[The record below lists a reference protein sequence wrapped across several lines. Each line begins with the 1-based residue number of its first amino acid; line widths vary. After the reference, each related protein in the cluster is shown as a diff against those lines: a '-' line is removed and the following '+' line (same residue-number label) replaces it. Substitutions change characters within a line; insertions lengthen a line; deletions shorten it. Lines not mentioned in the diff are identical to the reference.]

1 MTVTEIFSSVV
12 IEDAIARYK
21 AGDSPHPVFFY
32 CSRNPA
38 EPTRSQPQAILASLA
53 RQLSCLEPGKPL
65 LAPSV
70 NLFKEKEAEGFA
82 SGSLQMDESLNL
94 VLQLIAQYPL
104 TTIVI
109 DAMDEC
115 EPQKRHE
122 LLEALEKVLQNSSSL
137 VKIFVSSRNDQ
148 DIVLRLRHYP
158 NLEINSQR
166 NDGDIARFVNDQV
179 EKLVQDG
186 RLLPYSDSETEMK
199 KLIVDKVIEGA
210 AGMYVEDHSQCDHI
224 DPDV

>member
-1 MTVTEIFSSVV
+1 MLSSVV
-12 IEDAIARYK
+12 VEDAVARYK
-21 AGDSPHPVFFY
+21 AGHSPQPVYFY

-38 EPTRSQPQAILASLA
+38 ERTRSDPQAILASLA
-53 RQLSCLEPGKPL
+53 RQLSRLEPGKPL
-65 LAPSV
+65 LGPSV
-70 NLFKEKEAEGFA
+70 NLYREREAEGFA

-104 TTIVI
+104 TTIMI

-115 EPQKRHE
+115 DPQKRHE
-122 LLEALEKVLQNSSSL
+122 LLKALEQILQNSSSL

-158 NLEINSQR
+158 NLEIDSRR
-166 NDGDIARFVNDQV
+166 NGDDIARFINDQTQQ
-179 EKLVQDG
+179 LVQD
-186 RLLPYSDSETEMK
+186 RKLLRHSTSKVEMK

-210 AGMYVEDHSQCDHI
+210 DGM
-224 DPDV
+224 